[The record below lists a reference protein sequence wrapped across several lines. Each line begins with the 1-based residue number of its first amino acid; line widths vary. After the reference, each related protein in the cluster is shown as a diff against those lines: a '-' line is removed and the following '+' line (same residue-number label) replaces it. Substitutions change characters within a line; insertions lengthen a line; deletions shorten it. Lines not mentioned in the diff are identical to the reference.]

1 MEEKRIRRSIIFPAS
16 LYEKAK
22 KQADRE
28 FRQISG
34 LVVIAV
40 EKYLEEKE
48 RGKKQNRAA
57 GCYYCIYI
65 VLCYIYTSMD
75 ILQLSVSIY
84 YFSKEYILI
93 RYISKCWQYSYQ
105 YVLIFISIGFILL
118 LIILQIGVCIV
129 SVSLFIYFRQQ
140 VVVY

>member
-34 LVVIAV
+34 LVVVAV

-57 GCYYCIYI
+57 VVYMYIYCFILYVYKHVYIIVRYQYILFQIGSIYCYVSLVLITLYI
-65 VLCYIYTSMD
+65 VIA
-75 ILQLSVSIY
+75 
-84 YFSKEYILI
+84 
-93 RYISKCWQYSYQ
+93 
-105 YVLIFISIGFILL
+105 G
-118 LIILQIGVCIV
+118 
-129 SVSLFIYFRQQ
+129 
-140 VVVY
+140 